1 MADDSR
7 IELQLRALNGEDVVV
22 PYPQSRVE
30 KLLYKM
36 NGYDIELDPPQSRVE
51 VLLKEYIDKGGGD
64 ITVESLTATEN
75 KTYTAPTGKAYSPVI
90 VNVAGGGGDFS
101 YINVTFINSDGL
113 NSNPYEVIYA
123 YTDDEYGLLY
133 DSIASIGAGE
143 PEQIIP
149 LLAYKGR
156 ITLSI
161 WDNMRN
167 LDDSIPPVVTGN
179 IVFDD
184 DRGEF
189 AITGEGTITLKA
201 QNIG

>member
-1 MADDSR
+1 M
-7 IELQLRALNGEDVVV
+7 LV
-22 PYPQSRVE
+22 PIPGSDGSY
-30 KLLYKM
+30 
-36 NGYDIELDPPQSRVE
+36 NYDPSIPAPS
-51 VLLKEYIDKGGGD
+51 GGG
-64 ITVESLTATEN
+64 
-75 KTYTAPTGKAYSPVI
+75 GG
-90 VNVAGGGGDFS
+90 GGGGDFS

-113 NSNPYEVIYA
+113 NSSSYGLIYA

-133 DSIASIGAGE
+133 SSIASIGAGK

-161 WDNMRN
+161 YDNMESV
-167 LDDSIPPVVTGN
+167 DDSTPPVVTGN

-201 QNIG
+201 RSIG